1 MTHHKYS
8 ITELEMM
15 IPWERE
21 IYLQMLIDHIKEE
34 NQRARERARQK

>member
-8 ITELEMM
+8 ITELDMM

-21 IYLQMLIDHIKEE
+21 IYIQMLIDHIKEQ
-34 NQRARERARQK
+34 NQRLREKQRG

>member
-21 IYLQMLIDHIKEE
+21 IYIQLLTDHIKEE
-34 NQRARERARQK
+34 NRKARERQRQG

>member
-8 ITELEMM
+8 ITELDMM

-21 IYLQMLIDHIKEE
+21 IYIQMLIDHIKEQ
-34 NQRARERARQK
+34 NQRLREKQKG